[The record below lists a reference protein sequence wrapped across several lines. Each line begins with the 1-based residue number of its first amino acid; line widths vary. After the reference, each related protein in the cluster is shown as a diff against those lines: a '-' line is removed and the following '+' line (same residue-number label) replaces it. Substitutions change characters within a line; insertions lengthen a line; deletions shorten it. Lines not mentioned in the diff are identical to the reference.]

1 MPRAMLF
8 DVDGTLVDSN
18 YLHTVTWWQ
27 AFAQAGYDI
36 PMAAIHRSIGMGS
49 SLLVDT
55 LLPDDR
61 DKEQDA
67 AIKDSHTALYATY
80 WSRLRPLKGAADL
93 LRACKSRGLRVVLA
107 SSADE
112 AEFAQLLRALDADDA
127 IDAATFS
134 GDVKRAK
141 PAPDLVQVAL
151 EKADVPPEQALFVG
165 DTVWDVKASGKA
177 GVPCV
182 AFRSGGIGR
191 DELTASG
198 AVAVYDGPADLL
210 PHLGDLLHITKDI
223 PPGCH

>member
-1 MPRAMLF
+1 MSDTPRALLF

-27 AFAQAGYDI
+27 AFRQAGHDV

-49 SLLVDT
+49 SLLVDS

-61 DKEQDA
+61 DKDRDSA
-67 AIKDSHTALYATY
+67 VKASHTALYATY
-80 WSRLRPLKGAADL
+80 WSRLQPLEGAADL

-112 AEFAQLLRALDADDA
+112 AEFTHLLRALNADDV
-127 IDAATFS
+127 IDASTFS
-134 GDVKRAK
+134 GDVEHAK

-151 EKADVPPEQALFVG
+151 EKAEVPPSQALFVG
-165 DTVWDVKASGKA
+165 DTVWDVQAAGKA

-182 AFRSGGIGR
+182 AVLSGGIGR
-191 DELTASG
+191 DELKAAG

-210 PHLGDLLHITKDI
+210 SHLDTALNTLNAR
-223 PPGCH
+223 